1 MCNQNAASV
10 AWMLNNLYQLK
21 CMSDATGV
29 RSCTPSRQ
37 LQTAAFQCLH
47 IKRRPWPLV
56 EISAK
61 YGKVSSSCFFL
72 RGVPD
77 LGAGVDGRLARAA
90 GVPCLLT
97 NRFPAVAPAHRAVA
111 LRRLPHKGEPA
122 QSTAGVYIT
131 LTHSSGLSANSLLR
145 AKSVDICANPL
156 PAPF

>member
-1 MCNQNAASV
+1 MDCTSPPTFSICRSGRFGEALTALGSQDQSLNPEDCGVQHKNTCAIRMQLRLV

-61 YGKVSSSCFFL
+61 YGMVSSSCFF
-72 RGVPD
+72 
-77 LGAGVDGRLARAA
+77 
-90 GVPCLLT
+90 
-97 NRFPAVAPAHRAVA
+97 
-111 LRRLPHKGEPA
+111 
-122 QSTAGVYIT
+122 
-131 LTHSSGLSANSLLR
+131 
-145 AKSVDICANPL
+145 
-156 PAPF
+156 